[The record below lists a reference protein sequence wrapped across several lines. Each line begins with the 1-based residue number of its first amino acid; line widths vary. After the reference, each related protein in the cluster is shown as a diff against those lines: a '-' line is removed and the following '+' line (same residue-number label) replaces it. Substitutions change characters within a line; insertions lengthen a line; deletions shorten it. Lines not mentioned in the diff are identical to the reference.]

1 MSRYIPI
8 KIDIYDYL
16 IDLHGNTW
24 TDSGLPV
31 SKMTTWKDNGKPVI
45 FRLHIC
51 ELHKCGE
58 KDLRILSEYAFVTDK
73 KVTVEFMGK
82 TYRPGDNEF
91 ELIRLHQDLETE
103 IALASL
109 DENQN

>member
-1 MSRYIPI
+1 MSQYIPI

-31 SKMTTWKDNGKPVI
+31 SKMTTWKHNGEAVL

-51 ELHKCGE
+51 EVDKYGI
-58 KDLRILSEYAFVTDK
+58 RTISEYAFVTGK

-82 TYRPGDNEF
+82 TYNPGDSDF
-91 ELIRLHQDLETE
+91 ELTRLHQDLETE

-109 DENQN
+109 EA